1 MLRDITIKN
10 YRAFKDFSMDG
21 LARVNLIVGSNN
33 AGKTSF
39 LEAIHLLANRG
50 GVAALVERLNARGE
64 FTLNLA
70 RETMQGSIHYQ
81 VATLYFDHYPSRGSR
96 ISLVSERDDWQ
107 SLELNYREHAE
118 AQTSGPPLE
127 LVATYRSE
135 QPNERGD
142 RVNANTLPLHE
153 GWEYVSDKFVT
164 PLGTTAS
171 RSRFVDVAPVDF
183 EYLADLW
190 DSVIRDP
197 KKEQTLLTAL
207 RIIAPNA
214 EDVRFTSKRTAG
226 GTLVKLQEYPT
237 RVTIS
242 SLGEGVQRVLIL
254 ALSAVTTGGGI
265 LLVDEIDTGLHYR
278 AQADV
283 WRLLI
288 EVAKE
293 RDIQIFATT
302 HSWDCVEAFQEALAE
317 DDNAEQGFLF
327 RLQRRGDRIYPVGYT
342 SEDLDVA
349 VRQAIEVR

>member
-39 LEAIHLLANRG
+39 LEAVHLLASRG

-81 VATLYFDHYPSRGSR
+81 VATLYVDHTPSRGSR
-96 ISLVSERDDWQ
+96 ISFVSERDDWQ
-107 SLELNYREHAE
+107 SLEFRYQERAE
-118 AQTSGPPLE
+118 AQISGSPLE
-127 LVATYRSE
+127 LVGTYRSE
-135 QPNERGD
+135 QPDELGNKA
-142 RVNANTLPLHE
+142 NANTLPLHE
-153 GWEYVSDKFVT
+153 DWVYVSDKFVT

-171 RSRFVDVAPVDF
+171 HSRFIDVAPPDF

-190 DSVIRDP
+190 DGVIRDP

-237 RVTIS
+237 RVTVS
-242 SLGEGVQRVLIL
+242 SLGEGAQRIL
-254 ALSAVTTGGGI
+254 ALVLSAVMTGGGV
-265 LLVDEIDTGLHYR
+265 LLIDEIDTGLHYR

-283 WRLLI
+283 WRLLF

-317 DDNAEQGFLF
+317 DDNADEGYLF
-327 RLQRRGDRIYPVGYT
+327 RLQRRGDAIYPVGYT